1 MANLLI
7 HERIWLVIIA
17 GFETKRPLEQALA
30 QKRREIHDIQGGC
43 KIGLADVGWHYN
55 SGGGGVRYTRNLE
68 GGIRDE
74 ITMSGSGIC
83 YVL

>member
-1 MANLLI
+1 MK
-7 HERIWLVIIA
+7 EWLVIIA

-55 SGGGGVRYTRNLE
+55 SGGGGCVILE
-68 GGIRDE
+68 TLRERD
-74 ITMSGSGIC
+74 TG
-83 YVL
+83 